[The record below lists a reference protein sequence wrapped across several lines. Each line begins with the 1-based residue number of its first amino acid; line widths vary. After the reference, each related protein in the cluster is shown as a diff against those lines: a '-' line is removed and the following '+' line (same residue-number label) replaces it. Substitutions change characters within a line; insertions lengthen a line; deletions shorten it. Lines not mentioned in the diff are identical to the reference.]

1 MVNGT
6 QIFLPIGTSGYG
18 RFKQLSK
25 TDVYNRQRAGWGGV
39 LQYANRFAAMPVSGT
54 QENTPCGTRPLKYG
68 VGYKPLFWDLWRR
81 HGALYWTNTVHHLVD
96 AKDADGNNIKVSK
109 YDIGGLDIN
118 FYTMDFAVAW
128 YGDLG
133 LIWDKDP
140 DPSGSDAI
148 QIRVVHDE

>member
-1 MVNGT
+1 M
-6 QIFLPIGTSGYG
+6 
-18 RFKQLSK
+18 
-25 TDVYNRQRAGWGGV
+25 
-39 LQYANRFAAMPVSGT
+39 
-54 QENTPCGTRPLKYG
+54 
-68 VGYKPLFWDLWRR
+68 
-81 HGALYWTNTVHHLVD
+81 
-96 AKDADGNNIKVSK
+96 SK

>member
-1 MVNGT
+1 
-6 QIFLPIGTSGYG
+6 
-18 RFKQLSK
+18 
-25 TDVYNRQRAGWGGV
+25 
-39 LQYANRFAAMPVSGT
+39 MPVSGT

-68 VGYKPLFWDLWRR
+68 VGYKPLFCDLWRR